1 MTSEALTLETLWE
14 MSGFSPN
21 EKQEEAIRAVE
32 GPLFLAAG
40 PGAGKTRVLLWR
52 SINLIVFN
60 DVDPDKIFLST
71 FTEKAAKQ
79 LKDGLHSLLNLV
91 TSINGKQYDISRMY
105 LGTVHSLCQRLLTER
120 KFSEGRSRKRPP
132 VLIDELDQYF
142 YISNS
147 SYFKKLL
154 EVGGFQADQEDY
166 KKINKFIANKA
177 VASKHDAVKNCI
189 AIFNRFSEEGLDTS
203 LYLNDENFVKNEL
216 LLTSILKMYNFYLE
230 SLVENEKAHKV
241 DFSLLQ
247 QVAYDRIVE
256 AEDKED
262 YFKYVIVDEYQD
274 TNTIQEKIFFKLSE
288 KNTNICVVGDDDQA
302 LYRFRGAT
310 VENFVQFK
318 QRLENFNTDCV
329 VKRIDLDTNYR
340 STPDIVQFSQK
351 YLNQTDWRDEF
362 DQNRFYRL
370 HDKIINPG
378 RKTDVSHISLV
389 KSKADAP
396 EKVCEEIVQ
405 FIKDLK
411 EMGKIEDY
419 SQCAFLFP
427 SIKNNTKV
435 NAFMREFEKQDIPV
449 YAPRATRFL
458 EIEEASMMWGL
469 LLLIFKKPTL
479 GEMSRGGE
487 FQDYRNWLK
496 AIEENAKNLCKEDSL
511 LDSYIKHKR
520 QEIVD
525 VLSDYSKLKERLRL
539 NNVSED
545 MPISFSILE
554 KLIET
559 PGLSRRSQK
568 NITNKAFI
576 GALRRRIGTREA
588 YNIRYVINRATSLDW
603 TVLDLFYQLSGFDY
617 FKNKFEIA
625 ENGDEGPICN
635 LALVSQYLARFIDK
649 NSSVITAPFLEDEK
663 FSKVFFLSYTY
674 SLYRLGESEYE
685 NQDDPFP
692 KGRIPFLTIHQ
703 SKGLEFPVVVLG
715 SLYKVISK
723 KPDDKEAIMYK
734 LIEEKKDGEPLDS
747 ISSFDASRVFYVGIT
762 RAQNLLVMP
771 HYKGRGQSINQGFRN
786 LFETENIH
794 LIEDYNKSTLPT
806 NRFSTQDIGKAYSY
820 TGDFLNYK
828 KCPRQYMSFR
838 RLGFVPS
845 RSQTMFFGTLVHKTI
860 EDLHQY
866 LILLREKGIEFEREE
881 S

>member
-1 MTSEALTLETLWE
+1 MSNKELTLEALWE
-14 MSGFSPN
+14 LSDFKPN
-21 EKQEEAIRAVE
+21 PKQEKAIRTVD

-52 SINLIVFN
+52 TLNLIVFKEI
-60 DVDPDKIFLST
+60 DPDSIFLST

-120 KFSEGRSRKRPP
+120 KFTEDRMRKRPP
-132 VLIDELDQYF
+132 FLIDELDQYF
-142 YISNS
+142 YFSNTR
-147 SYFKKLL
+147 YFQSLL
-154 EVGGFQADQEDY
+154 EEGGFKFDQDDF
-166 KKINKFIANKA
+166 KKINKFVANKA
-177 VASKHDAVKNCI
+177 VGSKHDTVKNCI
-189 AIFNRFSEEGLDTS
+189 AIFNRFSEEGIEADKYLKDDVFVNEEPVLSS
-203 LYLNDENFVKNEL
+203 L
-216 LLTSILKMYNFYLE
+216 LKMYKFYLS
-230 SLVENEKAHKV
+230 SLIEDERTQRV

-247 QVAYDRIVE
+247 QVAFQRISE
-256 AEDKED
+256 TENTSS
-262 YFKYVIVDEYQD
+262 FFNYVVVDEYQD

-288 KNTNICVVGDDDQA
+288 STKNICVVGDDDQA

-318 QRLENFNTDCV
+318 KRYEKYVAEEV
-329 VKRIDLDTNYR
+329 VQRIDLDINYR
-340 STPDIVQFSQK
+340 STPDIVHFSQK
-351 YLNQTDWRDEF
+351 YLGQTDWKDEH
-362 DQNRFYRL
+362 DENRHYRL
-370 HDKIINPG
+370 HDKVINPG
-378 RKTDVSHISLV
+378 RSTDISHVSLV
-389 KSKADAP
+389 KSKPSSPD
-396 EKVCEEIVQ
+396 KVCEEIVT
-405 FIKDLK
+405 FIKGLK
-411 EMGKIEDY
+411 EDGRIEDY

-427 SIKNNTKV
+427 SIRNNSKV
-435 NAFMREFEKQDIPV
+435 NAFMREFERQDIPV

-458 EIEEASMMWGL
+458 EVEEASLMWGL
-469 LLLIFKKPTL
+469 LLLIFGKPTL

-487 FQDYRNWLK
+487 FQDYRDWLRS
-496 AIEENAKNLCKEDSL
+496 IERDALNLCQDDEL
-511 LDSYIKHKR
+511 LSSYIKQKQ
-520 QEIVD
+520 QEIKD
-525 VLSDYSKLKERLRL
+525 VLNDYGKLKERLRL
-539 NNVSED
+539 NRVSED
-545 MPISFSILE
+545 MPATFDIIE

-559 PGLSRRSQK
+559 PGLSKRSQK

-576 GALRRRIGTREA
+576 TALKRRLGTRDA
-588 YNIRYVINRATSLDW
+588 YNIRYVVNRATSLDW
-603 TVLDLFYQLSGFDY
+603 TVLDLFYQLSGFNY
-617 FKNKFEIA
+617 FKGKFELA
-625 ENGDEGPICN
+625 EQGDEGPICN

-649 NSSVITAPFLEDEK
+649 NSSVITAPFLEDDK

-715 SLYKVISK
+715 SLYKVIGK
-723 KPDDKEAIMYK
+723 KPDDKERIMYK
-734 LIEEKKDGEPLDS
+734 LIEEKKEGEPLER
-747 ISSFDASRVFYVGIT
+747 ISTFDASRVFYVGVT

-771 HYKGRGQSINQGFRN
+771 HFKGQGQSMNPGFKN
-786 LFETENIH
+786 LFQTENIH
-794 LIEDYNKSTLPT
+794 LIEDYNNSTLPT

-828 KCPRQYMSFR
+828 KCPRQYMSFK

-845 RSQTMFFGTLVHKTI
+845 RSQTMFFGTLVHQTI
-860 EDLHQY
+860 EDLHQF
-866 LILLREKGIEFEREE
+866 LILLREKGIEFEGRE